1 MSGVRNITQGSII
14 EFDKNC
20 EEVLDLYVGGQMIGR
35 GEVIIRRERFG
46 VQVKE
51 IIGIEERIRRLGT

>member
-1 MSGVRNITQGSII
+1 
-14 EFDKNC
+14 
-20 EEVLDLYVGGQMIGR
+20 MIGR